1 MTQLRFKKLWI
12 VIGLL
17 WLPFLPQVPGCTMAN
32 MPKVGRIVDATTG
45 KGMPDVTVIAAAH
58 FFSQAAFSSN
68 AYSPYRI
75 ITHTDSNGYY
85 WIPSTWAYLAF
96 AMPWQEPRLTWVV
109 TAFKPDYAIVGDE
122 KAWSEFDKF
131 GAPVYLPRSTGVSP
145 PALWLG
151 WIIKVNPIRMTPIQL
166 NLKETA
172 VYYAQVKSVGR
183 GLNWNDPEEIA
194 IRKEGYDFFLPKA
207 CSIDPVEIMDSTE
220 AGAIMEFAVNLDSA
234 YQRLKELEPETIG
247 KEIYAR
253 PKYKAGSICQVM
265 YAGGEAP

>member
-32 MPKVGRIVDATTG
+32 MPKGGRIVDATTG
-45 KGMPDVTVIAAAH
+45 KGMSDVTVIAAAH

-75 ITHTDSNGYY
+75 ITHTNSNGYY

-96 AMPWQEPRLTWVV
+96 AFPWQEPRLTWVV

-151 WIIKVNPIRMTPIQL
+151 WIVKVDPIQMQQVQL
-166 NLKETA
+166 GLKEAA
-172 VYYAQVKSVGR
+172 VYYRSIIITGR
-183 GLNWNDPEEIA
+183 VEHPEEPEEIQL
-194 IRKEGYDFFLPKA
+194 RKH
-207 CSIDPVEIMDSTE
+207 
-220 AGAIMEFAVNLDSA
+220 A
-234 YQRLKELEPETIG
+234 YQDLLPRVCSEDSNVEFDYSTLSGLTSIVPNRREFLARSKLFVPDIWP
-247 KEIYAR
+247 KEIYAH
-253 PKYKAGSICQVM
+253 PKYRAGEVCEAMKV
-265 YAGGEAP
+265 GGAP